1 MSYTR
6 VDPRPSVATAI
17 LPAVEVSFR
26 LVDVF
31 TPVPFA
37 GNQLCVVP
45 DPPVDLDATTM
56 QALAQEI
63 GLSETTFVTGV
74 RSGGYDVR
82 IFTPDAELPFAGH
95 PTLGTAFT
103 LASEDRVGAHV
114 VQTSAAGDV
123 PVDVDLTG
131 GMAWMEQLP
140 PSFGN
145 EFEDRAAVA
154 RAACLEPHDL
164 VDGLPV
170 VAGTTGL
177 PHLMV
182 AVRDEATLR
191 RARRD
196 DAGCGEVCAAAKAES
211 LYLFT
216 VRDDGDVMARMFDRG
231 ANILEDPATGS
242 AAGPLGAYLAQ
253 HHLAGLP
260 GSVVVAQG
268 EMVGRPSFLHVE
280 VEPRGDSFAV
290 RVGGGV
296 RIVGE
301 GMFRLDEPN

>member
-6 VDPRPSVATAI
+6 VVPDPSVATAI

-45 DPPVDLDATTM
+45 DPPASLDATTM
-56 QALAQEI
+56 QTLAQEI
-63 GLSETTFVTGV
+63 GFSETTFVTGV
-74 RSGGYDVR
+74 RDGGYDVR

-103 LASEDRVGAHV
+103 LASEDRVGSHV

-123 PVDVDLTG
+123 PVEIDLAG

-140 PSFGN
+140 PSFGD
-145 EFEDRAAVA
+145 ELEDRAAVA
-154 RAACLEPHDL
+154 HAAGLEPEDL

-196 DAGCGEVCAAAKAES
+196 DAGCGAVCAAAQAES

-216 VRDDGDVMARMFDRG
+216 VRGDGDVMARMFDRG
-231 ANILEDPATGS
+231 ANIGEDPATGS
-242 AAGPLGAYLAQ
+242 AAGPLGAYLAE
-253 HHLAGLP
+253 HRLAGLP
-260 GSVVVAQG
+260 GTVVVAQG

-301 GMFRLDEPN
+301 GTFRLS